1 MGLVSGLLT
10 LPLAPLRGT
19 IALAELIKQQAE
31 REFYDSGN
39 IRRQLE
45 DVDRM
50 RAASELSEVE
60 AEAIENE
67 LVERLMMGQR
77 RTDLWEG

>member
-1 MGLVSGLLT
+1 MGLVIGLLT